1 MIIAN
6 AMERRIAVVTG
17 VPQGNLPVW
26 RSFAGDLAVEPSAE
40 IGEIERWVER
50 LS

>member
-1 MIIAN
+1 VI
-6 AMERRIAVVTG
+6 G
-17 VPQGNLPVW
+17 VSQGNLPAW
-26 RSFAGDLAVEPSAE
+26 RRFAGDLAAELSAD